1 MTAGTSSL
9 IRINATRQ
17 TAWQLAFMTDAEH
30 LTDAE
35 YLLDRAARLRD
46 LARRARHPQH
56 RCYLVWRAAEAA
68 LMAETLEGTAK
79 ARPDE
84 VEADTGGL
92 VKAC

>member
-1 MTAGTSSL
+1 
-9 IRINATRQ
+9 
-17 TAWQLAFMTDAEH
+17 
-30 LTDAE
+30 
-35 YLLDRAARLRD
+35 
-46 LARRARHPQH
+46 
-56 RCYLVWRAAEAA
+56 LVWRAAEAA

>member
-17 TAWQLAFMTDAEH
+17 TAWQLAFMTDAH
-30 LTDAE
+30 TLPTPNTCWIAPLGYLTWPG
-35 YLLDRAARLRD
+35 
-46 LARRARHPQH
+46 ARHPEH